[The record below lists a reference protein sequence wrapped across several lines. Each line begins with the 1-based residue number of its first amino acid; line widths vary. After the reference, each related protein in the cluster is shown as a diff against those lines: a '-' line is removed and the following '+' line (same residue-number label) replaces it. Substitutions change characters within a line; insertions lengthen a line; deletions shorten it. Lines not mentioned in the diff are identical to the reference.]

1 MPLRKKILIALIILF
16 AAVFLV
22 CAFLL
27 GKYLFESMQSK
38 QVYDELASLVEDAMP
53 TNAPTL
59 PPDPEKPTDPP
70 TEPPSP
76 YVEVT
81 DPRTGAQRSI
91 LREYA
96 EVYTRNPDLVGWLKI
111 DGTVINYPVMQTPDN
126 PNYYLQ
132 RDFYG
137 NYSAHGCLYAQE
149 NSNIATSS
157 NITIY
162 GHNMKDG
169 SMFAALFN
177 YGYYSFWQEHRYIT
191 FDTLTEHR
199 TYEIFAVFDTT
210 ASEGEGFAY
219 HTFVDGGEG
228 AYNWFID
235 NCRALRYY
243 NTGVSTQYGDQFITL
258 STCEYTQT
266 NGRLVL
272 VAKLIKE

>member
-16 AAVFLV
+16 AAIFLV

-169 SMFAALFN
+169 SMFAGLFN
-177 YGYYSFWQEHRYIT
+177 YGYYGFWQEHRYIT

-272 VAKLIKE
+272 VAKLVKE

>member
-22 CAFLL
+22 CTFLI

-38 QVYDELASLVEDAMP
+38 QVYDELANLVEDAMP

-169 SMFAALFN
+169 SMFAGLFN

-272 VAKLIKE
+272 VAKLVKE